1 MCKVVYFTGGNGAEA
16 MTKNLEF
23 SVLLDF
29 YGALLTPKQFQVMEL
44 YYNEDYSLA
53 EIAQTMGITRQG
65 VYDAEKKSER
75 LLSEYEEKLGLCSRF
90 RRVKADL
97 EAMRGEIQT
106 MQSEM
111 DRQKII
117 ERIEQVLEEV

>member
-1 MCKVVYFTGGNGAEA
+1 MP
-16 MTKNLEF
+16 KNLEF

-53 EIAQTMGITRQG
+53 EIAQTLGITRQG
-65 VYDAEKKSER
+65 VHDAEKKSEK
-75 LLSEYEEKLGLCSRF
+75 LLLEYEEKLGLCSRF

-97 EAMRGEIQT
+97 EEIRSAVMHLQEG
-106 MQSEM
+106 QEK
-111 DRQKII
+111 QKII
-117 ERIEQVLEEV
+117 ERIDNVLEEV

>member
-1 MCKVVYFTGGNGAEA
+1 

-97 EAMRGEIQT
+97 EEMRGAIQT
-106 MQSEM
+106 MQSEK
-111 DRQKII
+111 DKQEII

>member
-1 MCKVVYFTGGNGAEA
+1 MP
-16 MTKNLEF
+16 KNLEF

-65 VYDAEKKSER
+65 VHDAEKKSEK
-75 LLSEYEEKLGLCSRF
+75 LLLQYEEKLGLCSRF

-97 EAMRGEIQT
+97 EELRSSAVRLPEGQEKQ
-106 MQSEM
+106 E
-111 DRQKII
+111 II
-117 ERIEQVLEEV
+117 ERIDNVLEEV